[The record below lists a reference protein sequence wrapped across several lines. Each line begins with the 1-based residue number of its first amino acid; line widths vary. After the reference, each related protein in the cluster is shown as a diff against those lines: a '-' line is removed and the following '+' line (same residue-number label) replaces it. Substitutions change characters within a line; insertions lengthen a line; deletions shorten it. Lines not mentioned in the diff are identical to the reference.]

1 MASSKEFV
9 AFVEEQL
16 SDLGE
21 ISTRPMMGE
30 YLLYFRGKLAGDICD
45 NRLLVKPVPAALEL
59 LPNAPLEPPYD
70 GAKDM
75 LLVEA
80 LDDRELLCKL
90 FLSMYD
96 ELPAPKKKKSTSK
109 K

>member
-9 AFVEEQL
+9 AFIEEQL
-16 SDLGE
+16 SELGE
-21 ISTRPMMGE
+21 ITTRPMMGE
-30 YLLYFRGKLAGDICD
+30 YLLYYRGKLAGDICD

-59 LPNAPLEPPYD
+59 LPNAPHEPPYP

-75 LLVEA
+75 ILVEE
-80 LDDRELLCKL
+80 LDDREFLCKL
-90 FLSMYD
+90 LLAMYD
-96 ELPAPKKKKSTSK
+96 QLPETKKKKPK

>member
-9 AFVEEQL
+9 AFVAEQL

-21 ISTRPMMGE
+21 IKTRPMMGE
-30 YLLYFRGKLAGDICD
+30 YLLYFRGKLVGDICD

-59 LPNAPLEPPYD
+59 LPNAPLEPPYE
-70 GAKDM
+70 GAKDL
-75 LLVEA
+75 LLVEE
-80 LDDRELLCKL
+80 LDNRELLCRL
-90 FLSMYD
+90 LLAMYD
-96 ELPAPKKKKSTSK
+96 QLPEPKKKKPK

>member
-9 AFVEEQL
+9 AFIEEQL
-16 SDLGE
+16 SELGE
-21 ISTRPMMGE
+21 ITTRPMMGE
-30 YLLYFRGKLAGDICD
+30 YLLYYRGKLAGDICD

-59 LPNAPLEPPYD
+59 LPNAPHEPPYP

-75 LLVEA
+75 LLVEE
-80 LDDRELLCKL
+80 LDDRAFLCKL
-90 FLSMYD
+90 LLAMYD
-96 ELPAPKKKKSTSK
+96 RLPETKKKKPK

>member
-1 MASSKEFV
+1 MASSREFV

-21 ISTRPMMGE
+21 IKTRPMMGE
-30 YLLYFRGKLAGDICD
+30 YLLYFRGKLVGDICD

-59 LPNAPLEPPYD
+59 LPNAPHEPPYP

-75 LLVEA
+75 LLVEE
-80 LDDRELLCKL
+80 LDDRDFLCKL
-90 FLSMYD
+90 FLAMYD
-96 ELPAPKKKKSTSK
+96 QLPEPKKKKPK
-109 K
+109 N